1 MKATIRSTMG
11 IALAA
16 TLFLGTAASP
26 VAIAGS
32 SKEHS
37 DSKVSTVFSNGITQG
52 KLEASILLNEH
63 ISVFDID
70 TDVENGVVTLTG
82 TVSTEVE
89 KDIAEQVALGIDGV
103 TKVKNQISVDAKT
116 TAAKIKQAGNKMMD
130 NLSDVKVTAMI
141 ESKFAVNEHLSALD
155 IDVDTDNRKVTLQG
169 TVETEQLR
177 ELAELVAENTEGVV
191 DVENRLKVSAD
202 IAML

>member
-1 MKATIRSTMG
+1 MKTTIRSITG
-11 IALAA
+11 IAVA
-16 TLFLGTAASP
+16 TSLFLGAAAP
-26 VAIAGS
+26 VALAEP
-32 SKEHS
+32 SKADG
-37 DSKVSTVFSNGITQG
+37 DSKVSTIFSNGITQG
-52 KLEASILLNEH
+52 KLEASILLNEQ

-70 TDVENGVVTLTG
+70 TDVENGVVTLSG
-82 TVSTEVE
+82 TVNTEVE
-89 KDIAEQVALGIDGV
+89 KDIAEQVALGVDGV
-103 TKVKNQISVDAKT
+103 TKVENQISVNAET
-116 TAAKIKQAGNKMMD
+116 TAARIKQAGNKMMD

-191 DVENRLKVSAD
+191 DVENRLKVSTD
-202 IAML
+202 MAML